1 MLFSLAKIER
11 AGGIVEEKD
20 ALMSIFERLG
30 AIEAKIDNIQE
41 VRKMVESADLKA
53 EEAQRI
59 ADIANESTK
68 SAHKRLDKLDKIVW
82 WVATSIIGAVIV
94 GLMALVIKG
103 GQ

>member
-1 MLFSLAKIER
+1 MLKTER

-20 ALMSIFERLG
+20 VMMSIFERLG
-30 AIEAKIDNIQE
+30 GIDAKLDGVQE
-41 VRKMVESADLKA
+41 IRKMAEATELKA

>member
-1 MLFSLAKIER
+1 MGL
-11 AGGIVEEKD
+11 EEKD
-20 ALMSIFERLG
+20 VMMNIFERLG
-30 AIEAKIDNIQE
+30 NIDAKLDGVKEI
-41 VRKMVESADLKA
+41 RKLAESTEIKAD
-53 EEAQRI
+53 EAQRI
-59 ADIANESTK
+59 AEIAHESTK

>member
-1 MLFSLAKIER
+1 MM
-11 AGGIVEEKD
+11 
-20 ALMSIFERLG
+20 MSIFERLG
-30 AIEAKIDNIQE
+30 GIDAKLDGVQDI
-41 VRKMVESADLKA
+41 RKMAEDADLKA
-53 EEAQRI
+53 DEAQRI